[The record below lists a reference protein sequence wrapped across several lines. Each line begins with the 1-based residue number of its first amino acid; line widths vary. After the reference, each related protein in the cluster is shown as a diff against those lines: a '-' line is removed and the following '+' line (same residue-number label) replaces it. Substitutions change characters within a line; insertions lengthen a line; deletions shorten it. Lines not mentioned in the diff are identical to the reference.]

1 MNELCKKDGGVHV
14 FETVV
19 LPSEMFD
26 QNGDAFPGW
35 RSRSVVDRLGPSYS
49 FARENVYLKKGDP
62 VNGQAELRRWHWTIT
77 RKSDN
82 KVLAEATGYS
92 RAGGDLI
99 QIDHFSSNAC
109 PAGLGDAE
117 VINAV
122 FKREGKGNAR
132 N

>member
-19 LPSEMFD
+19 LPSAMFD
-26 QNGDAFPGW
+26 QHGDPFQGW
-35 RSRSVVDRLGPSYS
+35 RSRSVVDWLGPSYS
-49 FARENVYLKKGDP
+49 FIRENVYLKKGDP
-62 VNGQAELRRWHWTIT
+62 VNGQAELRRLQWKIV

-82 KVLAEATGYS
+82 KVLAEAARYS
-92 RAGGDLI
+92 RSGGDLI
-99 QIDHFSSNAC
+99 QLDHFSSSAC
-109 PAGLGDAE
+109 PEQLGDAD

-122 FKREGKGNAR
+122 FIREGKGNAK